1 MTNNLTKRFIHLH
14 VHSHYS
20 LLDGLAKIDDLI
32 DRAVELEMP
41 ALALTDHGVM
51 YGAIEFYQKAKKVG
65 LKPIIG
71 LEAYVA
77 PRGREKKEAKVD
89 DLRYHITLLAKNLE
103 GYENLL
109 KLSTLSHLEGFYYK
123 PRVDDEILSQYN
135 KGLIVGSGCLQGEI
149 PKLILSK
156 NIKKAKEKI
165 KFYQSIFGKDNFF
178 LEIMPHQNIKEQLI
192 INDALKELSRETGAP
207 LIATADVHY
216 IRPEDAK
223 AHDVLLAVQTRN
235 KINDRERLT
244 MADDVSFKNQK
255 VMVEFFKDV
264 PEAIENTYQI
274 AKEVNL
280 EIDLSKKYLP
290 KFSQEESF
298 DSFSCLKTLA
308 LSGLKEKY
316 QKITPEIKKRFE
328 YELSVIQKTGFADYF
343 LIVQDFVSFAKR
355 NGIIVGPGR
364 GSAAGS
370 IISYALDI
378 TTIDPLKYKLLFE
391 RFLNPERISL
401 PDIDVDFDDQ
411 RRDEVI
417 NYVKKK
423 YGEERVARIIT
434 FGTMAARPSIRDV
447 GRALGIEYSFC
458 DSLAKLV
465 PFGYS
470 LEKSQKEVPEFKNI
484 YIKDQRA
491 KQIIDIAKKLEGIV
505 RHASVHA
512 CGVVIAPFD
521 LVKKVPL
528 QRSPQDPQTV
538 ITQYEM
544 HSIENLGLLK
554 MDFLGLKNLTLIN
567 EAIKGIK
574 ENEEKEIKIE
584 DIPLNDKRTF
594 ELLQK
599 GETIGV
605 FQLECLTGDT
615 IVSNTTIKKLYERKN
630 QKKRL
635 VSVYLN
641 EGKAHLNQV
650 LDVLATGKRDVY
662 ILITEND
669 WYIKSTKDH
678 YFLTESGWKKLEEIK
693 PGDKVLIRSKAKHL
707 IYNTCKMCGRQIS
720 GQKEGKSSFC
730 YRCSAKF
737 YRNPSKKESREKI
750 RAAKI
755 RFYQNGGRPWNYGVT
770 VENNEIWKRTAQ
782 KISKALRGRTF
793 EEIYGPE
800 KANEMRKK
808 LSLRSR
814 GSNNPMFGKKSP
826 HRKGGYRKDLGH
838 YVRSSWEADFARIL
852 KLYNLDYEYE
862 PRTFKLI
869 RANGEILH
877 YTPDFYVPSQNTFYE
892 IKGFLRDLDREKLE
906 LFKQQYPQINLVVI
920 SSTKFAELA
929 LKYKTLINWECPQ
942 IPKGFKFVKVK
953 EIKYAGQEM
962 TYDIMMCSPGNNF
975 QANGFIVHNSGGMRR
990 YLKKLKPT
998 KFEDIIAMVALYR
1011 PGPME
1016 LIPEFITRKEGKKKI
1031 EYLHPGLKPILE
1043 DTYGVAV
1050 FQEQILEI
1058 VRDLAGFSL
1067 SEADILRKAV
1077 GKKIK
1082 KLLDE
1087 QKEKMIKGMIENKIS
1102 RQTAE
1107 KIWHWIEPFA
1117 RYGFNRSHATC
1128 YAMVAYQTAF
1138 LKAHWPEEF
1147 IAALLNSE
1155 KNDVEKIAF
1164 FIKEANRMGIKVLPP
1179 NINQSFHN
1187 FRVVKEGKE
1196 KYIRFGLAAIKN
1208 LGSAVIEA
1216 IIEEREKNG
1225 PFKSI
1230 EDFLCRI
1237 HHKDLNKKSL
1247 ESAIKAG
1254 VFSGL
1259 ADRQN
1264 LLANLEELL
1273 RFNKEFQKSR
1283 EQKQENLFGDSNF
1296 ALKPLSLSE
1305 SRETS
1310 LFERLVWEKELL
1322 GLYISGHPLDK
1333 IKEKSKFKIKDLVG
1347 LASNTFIEVIGLI
1360 EEIKRVVTRNGQ
1372 TMLFVKIEDKSHSC
1386 EVIVFNNVL
1395 SKTYPFWQKH
1405 KIVKIQG
1412 RLTKKDDSPKII
1424 CERVKEIAGLSVA
1437 GM

>member
-1 MTNNLTKRFIHLH
+1 MTNNLTKKFIHLH

-51 YGAIEFYQKAKKVG
+51 YGSIEFYQKAKKAG

-244 MADDVSFKNQK
+244 MADDVSFKSQK

-290 KFSQEESF
+290 KFSQEEDF
-298 DSFSCLKTLA
+298 DSFSYLKTLA
-308 LSGLKEKY
+308 LSGLKKKY

-343 LIVQDFVSFAKR
+343 LIVQDFVSFAKK

-423 YGEERVARIIT
+423 YGKERVARIIT

-574 ENEEKEIKIE
+574 ENEEKEVKIE

-605 FQLECLTGDT
+605 FQLE
-615 IVSNTTIKKLYERKN
+615 
-630 QKKRL
+630 
-635 VSVYLN
+635 
-641 EGKAHLNQV
+641 
-650 LDVLATGKRDVY
+650 
-662 ILITEND
+662 
-669 WYIKSTKDH
+669 
-678 YFLTESGWKKLEEIK
+678 
-693 PGDKVLIRSKAKHL
+693 
-707 IYNTCKMCGRQIS
+707 
-720 GQKEGKSSFC
+720 
-730 YRCSAKF
+730 
-737 YRNPSKKESREKI
+737 
-750 RAAKI
+750 
-755 RFYQNGGRPWNYGVT
+755 
-770 VENNEIWKRTAQ
+770 
-782 KISKALRGRTF
+782 
-793 EEIYGPE
+793 
-800 KANEMRKK
+800 
-808 LSLRSR
+808 
-814 GSNNPMFGKKSP
+814 
-826 HRKGGYRKDLGH
+826 
-838 YVRSSWEADFARIL
+838 
-852 KLYNLDYEYE
+852 
-862 PRTFKLI
+862 
-869 RANGEILH
+869 
-877 YTPDFYVPSQNTFYE
+877 
-892 IKGFLRDLDREKLE
+892 
-906 LFKQQYPQINLVVI
+906 
-920 SSTKFAELA
+920 
-929 LKYKTLINWECPQ
+929 
-942 IPKGFKFVKVK
+942 
-953 EIKYAGQEM
+953 
-962 TYDIMMCSPGNNF
+962 
-975 QANGFIVHNSGGMRR
+975 SGGMRR

-1016 LIPEFITRKEGKKKI
+1016 LIPEFIARKEGKKKI

-1179 NINQSFHN
+1179 SINQSFHN

-1333 IKEKSKFKIKDLVG
+1333 IKEKSKFKIKDLVS

-1424 CERVKEIAGLSVA
+1424 CEKVEEIAGLSVA

>member
-1 MTNNLTKRFIHLH
+1 
-14 VHSHYS
+14 
-20 LLDGLAKIDDLI
+20 
-32 DRAVELEMP
+32 
-41 ALALTDHGVM
+41 
-51 YGAIEFYQKAKKVG
+51 
-65 LKPIIG
+65 
-71 LEAYVA
+71 
-77 PRGREKKEAKVD
+77 
-89 DLRYHITLLAKNLE
+89 
-103 GYENLL
+103 
-109 KLSTLSHLEGFYYK
+109 
-123 PRVDDEILSQYN
+123 
-135 KGLIVGSGCLQGEI
+135 
-149 PKLILSK
+149 
-156 NIKKAKEKI
+156 
-165 KFYQSIFGKDNFF
+165 
-178 LEIMPHQNIKEQLI
+178 LI
-192 INDALKELSRETGAP
+192 INNALKELSQETGAP

-216 IRPEDAK
+216 IRSEDAK

-235 KINDRERLT
+235 KISDRERLT
-244 MADDVSFKNQK
+244 MADDVSFKSQK
-255 VMVEFFKDV
+255 AMVEFFKDI

-280 EIDLSKKYLP
+280 EIDLSKKHLP
-290 KFSQEESF
+290 KFNQEENF
-298 DSFSCLKTLA
+298 DSFSCLKTLT
-308 LSGLKEKY
+308 LSGLKKKY

-484 YIKDQRA
+484 YTKDQRA

-574 ENEEKEIKIE
+574 ENEGREIEIE

-662 ILITEND
+662 ILIAENN

-678 YFLTESGWKKLEEIK
+678 YFLTENGWKRLEEIK
-693 PGDKVLIRSKAKHL
+693 LGDKVLIRSKAKHL

-720 GQKEGKSSFC
+720 GQKEGKSNFC
-730 YRCSAKF
+730 YRCSAKL
-737 YRNPSKKESREKI
+737 YKNPSKRESREKI

-770 VENNEIWKRTAQ
+770 VENNEIWKKAAQ

-800 KANEMRKK
+800 KANEMKKK

-814 GSNNPMFGKKSP
+814 GSNNPMFGKKPP

-892 IKGFLRDLDREKLE
+892 IKGFLHDLDREKLE

-962 TYDIMMCSPGNNF
+962 TYDIMMCFPGNNF

-998 KFEDIIAMVALYR
+998 KFEDIISMVALYR

-1016 LIPEFITRKEGKKKI
+1016 LIPEFIARK
-1031 EYLHPGLKPILE
+1031 
-1043 DTYGVAV
+1043 
-1050 FQEQILEI
+1050 
-1058 VRDLAGFSL
+1058 
-1067 SEADILRKAV
+1067 
-1077 GKKIK
+1077 
-1082 KLLDE
+1082 
-1087 QKEKMIKGMIENKIS
+1087 
-1102 RQTAE
+1102 
-1107 KIWHWIEPFA
+1107 
-1117 RYGFNRSHATC
+1117 
-1128 YAMVAYQTAF
+1128 
-1138 LKAHWPEEF
+1138 
-1147 IAALLNSE
+1147 
-1155 KNDVEKIAF
+1155 
-1164 FIKEANRMGIKVLPP
+1164 
-1179 NINQSFHN
+1179 
-1187 FRVVKEGKE
+1187 
-1196 KYIRFGLAAIKN
+1196 
-1208 LGSAVIEA
+1208 
-1216 IIEEREKNG
+1216 
-1225 PFKSI
+1225 
-1230 EDFLCRI
+1230 
-1237 HHKDLNKKSL
+1237 
-1247 ESAIKAG
+1247 
-1254 VFSGL
+1254 
-1259 ADRQN
+1259 
-1264 LLANLEELL
+1264 
-1273 RFNKEFQKSR
+1273 
-1283 EQKQENLFGDSNF
+1283 
-1296 ALKPLSLSE
+1296 
-1305 SRETS
+1305 
-1310 LFERLVWEKELL
+1310 
-1322 GLYISGHPLDK
+1322 
-1333 IKEKSKFKIKDLVG
+1333 
-1347 LASNTFIEVIGLI
+1347 
-1360 EEIKRVVTRNGQ
+1360 
-1372 TMLFVKIEDKSHSC
+1372 
-1386 EVIVFNNVL
+1386 
-1395 SKTYPFWQKH
+1395 
-1405 KIVKIQG
+1405 
-1412 RLTKKDDSPKII
+1412 
-1424 CERVKEIAGLSVA
+1424 
-1437 GM
+1437 